1 MVAAQAQG
9 QPQGGQAGCTFKNFM
24 ECKPHAFSGL
34 EGAVGLLHW
43 IEKAESVF
51 SMCNCPNESK
61 VKFAT
66 GTLEKAALTWWSSQV
81 QTMGL
86 DAANAL
92 TWAEFTE
99 LLKEEYSP
107 RDEVQKLE
115 QEFWNLRMDGSEV
128 ETYTNR
134 SHELA
139 VLCPQMVNP
148 AYKRIEKYIDGLVP
162 QIQGMVTSSRPTT
175 IQEAIRLAHKLTKQ
189 AIKQGALPG
198 NKLTAGSSENKH
210 KWKTNN
216 NHSYANKAP
225 YSNNTQH
232 RQKND
237 SNLPGKTITLT
248 LTRITGVIRAD
259 TLDVTSAICITL
271 DSVKKQFVS
280 VVESRVMK
288 QEFVEENLRI
298 SNHKLKRNQRN
309 VECRQEGHFRPNCPK
324 LKNKNNGV
332 NNNTGKDK
340 NGGNG
345 NSGGEGRGRAFVIGS
360 GQALSD
366 SSIVNGKCMLNGR
379 PALTLFDTGADK
391 SFISTKFCKLIE
403 HNPSSLESNDLIEL
417 ANGKTI
423 EVSKILKECKLVL
436 STHTFDIDLIP
447 IELGSFDVVIG
458 MDWLS
463 AHQAAVGCHEKV
475 VRIPV
480 ANGEVLTVQG
490 EEGGTAIGVISML
503 RAQKL
508 LRKGHLA
515 VLAMVSD
522 TRTEEKRIE
531 DIPIVRDFP
540 EVFPKDLPGLP
551 PHRQVE
557 FQIELTP
564 GATPIARA
572 PYRLAPSELEELSK
586 QLKDLMC
593 IDYRELNKVM
603 IKNRYP
609 LPRIDDLFDQLQGSG
624 YYSKIDLRSGY
635 HQLRVREEDI
645 LKTAFRTRYGHYE
658 FAVMPFGLT
667 NAPAVFMDLMNRICK
682 PYLDKFVIVF
692 IDDILIYSKTKEDH
706 ERHLRLILELLRKE

>member
-1 MVAAQAQG
+1 MSGRGGRGGGNLNLTPAELAALINEHITAAMAAAQAQG
-9 QPQGGQAGCTFKNFM
+9 QPRGGQAGCTFKNFM
-24 ECKPHAFSGL
+24 DCKPHAFSGL

-66 GTLEKAALTWWSSQV
+66 GTLEKVALTWWSSQV

-139 VLCPQMVNP
+139 VLCPQMVNH

-175 IQEAIRLAHKLTKQ
+175 IQEAIRLAHKLTEQ
-189 AIKQGALPG
+189 AIKQGALPT
-198 NKLTAGSSENKH
+198 KKSTAGSSENKR
-210 KWKTNN
+210 KWENNN
-216 NHSYANKAP
+216 NHSYAKKEP

-232 RQKND
+232 SCQRCGKPGHEARVCQGELKNKQPQAQEK
-237 SNLPGKTITLT
+237 SKKCYECGK
-248 LTRITGVIRAD
+248 
-259 TLDVTSAICITL
+259 
-271 DSVKKQFVS
+271 
-280 VVESRVMK
+280 
-288 QEFVEENLRI
+288 
-298 SNHKLKRNQRN
+298 
-309 VECRQEGHFRPNCPK
+309 EGHFRPDCPK

-332 NNNTGKDK
+332 NNNTGKDN

-345 NSGGEGRGRAFVIGS
+345 NSCGEGKGRAFVIGS

-366 SSIVNGKCMLNGR
+366 SSTVN
-379 PALTLFDTGADK
+379 
-391 SFISTKFCKLIE
+391 
-403 HNPSSLESNDLIEL
+403 
-417 ANGKTI
+417 
-423 EVSKILKECKLVL
+423 VL
-436 STHTFDIDLIP
+436 STHTFDIDLIS

-480 ANGEVLTVQG
+480 ANGEVLTIQG

-531 DIPIVRDFP
+531 DIPVVRDFP
-540 EVFPKDLPGLP
+540 EVFPEDLPGLP

-557 FQIELTP
+557 F
-564 GATPIARA
+564 
-572 PYRLAPSELEELSK
+572 
-586 QLKDLMC
+586 
-593 IDYRELNKVM
+593 
-603 IKNRYP
+603 
-609 LPRIDDLFDQLQGSG
+609 
-624 YYSKIDLRSGY
+624 
-635 HQLRVREEDI
+635 
-645 LKTAFRTRYGHYE
+645 
-658 FAVMPFGLT
+658 
-667 NAPAVFMDLMNRICK
+667 
-682 PYLDKFVIVF
+682 
-692 IDDILIYSKTKEDH
+692 
-706 ERHLRLILELLRKE
+706 